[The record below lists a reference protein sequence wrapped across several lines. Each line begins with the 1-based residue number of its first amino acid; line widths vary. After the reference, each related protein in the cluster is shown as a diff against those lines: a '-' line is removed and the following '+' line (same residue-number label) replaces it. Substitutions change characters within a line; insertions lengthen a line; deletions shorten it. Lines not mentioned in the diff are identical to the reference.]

1 MLPALRAALV
11 CERLLTEVDGV
22 MSAIRIFNQL
32 ALPPGTTFEA
42 TLLIMLASVEPAAEE
57 HHEIVMRMM
66 SDAGEV
72 LGAQRFA
79 VRAPLAAGESFSL
92 VLPFRLQAPAAETTF
107 WLALAYDT
115 EDQELT
121 RLPIRFRQ
129 PATRA

>member
-1 MLPALRAALV
+1 M
-11 CERLLTEVDGV
+11 TEADGV

-32 ALPPGTTFEA
+32 ALAPRATFEA
-42 TLLIMLASVEPAAEE
+42 TLLVMLANVEPAAGE

-72 LGAQRFA
+72 LGTQRFA

-107 WLALAYDT
+107 WLCLAYDT

-121 RLPIRFRQ
+121 RLPLQFRR
-129 PATRA
+129 PATTA